1 MANAEEA
8 GDAPAAAPEASEGR
22 KDLGTEKYVGRVL
35 SWKNHYGWI
44 EPTSEIPHPEVS
56 RHNGRIYVSSS
67 DLIAPAKRFRPG
79 CWVEFSLYSDA
90 QGLGAKDVAQ
100 RRVMRFLCP
109 RSEFDVVL
117 GVSGAGIPQLE
128 TEQGVSIRSFEWMQQ
143 DGRVGGLNF
152 LLLEIWGKP
161 QSIADC
167 VSAMG
172 ARTATEEK
180 FELNALIPES
190 RVWKIDLR
198 LLRQM
203 VPGATLSKEF
213 ALTDPM
219 PCRKLTLSGSVE
231 EMGKTVFAIIG
242 QVCDY

>member
-1 MANAEEA
+1 
-8 GDAPAAAPEASEGR
+8 
-22 KDLGTEKYVGRVL
+22 
-35 SWKNHYGWI
+35 
-44 EPTSEIPHPEVS
+44 
-56 RHNGRIYVSSS
+56 
-67 DLIAPAKRFRPG
+67 
-79 CWVEFSLYSDA
+79 
-90 QGLGAKDVAQ
+90 
-100 RRVMRFLCP
+100 
-109 RSEFDVVL
+109 
-117 GVSGAGIPQLE
+117 VSGAGIPQLE

-167 VSAMG
+167 ISALG

-203 VPGATLSKEF
+203 VAGATLSKEF

-231 EMGKTVFAIIG
+231 EMGKTIFAIIG